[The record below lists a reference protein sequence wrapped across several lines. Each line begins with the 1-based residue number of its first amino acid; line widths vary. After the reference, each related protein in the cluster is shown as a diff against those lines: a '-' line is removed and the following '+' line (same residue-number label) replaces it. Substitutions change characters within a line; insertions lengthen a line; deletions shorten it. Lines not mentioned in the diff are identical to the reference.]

1 MRRNV
6 EDLIS
11 HGRKE
16 IKRTSAVIRSDV
28 AYMGGGERGKTS
40 EEESRT
46 KEEENV
52 VGGKVKA
59 VASERLIPH
68 LQVDDER

>member
-1 MRRNV
+1 MIVGRGEVRRNV

-40 EEESRT
+40 EESRT

-52 VGGKVKA
+52 VGRKGKSRCK
-59 VASERLIPH
+59 
-68 LQVDDER
+68 

>member
-1 MRRNV
+1 MIVGRGEVRRNV

-52 VGGKVKA
+52 VGRKSK
-59 VASERLIPH
+59 SRCK
-68 LQVDDER
+68 

>member
-1 MRRNV
+1 MGTVLAPGGDSYGTAVVRYGVRRFV
-6 EDLIS
+6 
-11 HGRKE
+11 
-16 IKRTSAVIRSDV
+16 SAVIRSDV

-52 VGGKVKA
+52 VGRKGKSRCK
-59 VASERLIPH
+59 
-68 LQVDDER
+68 

>member
-11 HGRKE
+11 HRRKE
-16 IKRTSAVIRSDV
+16 IKRTSAVTRSDV
-28 AYMGGGERGKTS
+28 ACMGGSGKKRSKTS

-46 KEEENV
+46 KEEENAM
-52 VGGKVKA
+52 GRKSK
-59 VASERLIPH
+59 SRWK
-68 LQVDDER
+68 